1 MFAIRERSVR
11 EREFLRFSGQGWFM
25 RYGVRYGWT
34 RKGGAD
40 GRARTVFGAA
50 GGAAM
55 LGAAVLAALAAGC
68 SSQASPAAASAPST
82 ALSSASGIRSPSS
95 PPAPSLQAAG
105 SPQVITNLS
114 QLSSAETDAASLN
127 TAAKVLKTDPA
138 KDEAAA
144 AVAHGLGR
152 DSPST
157 LRRLFL
163 DHPES
168 PRYAETMIPHTQIRL
183 LDAKAAEFSGFSNMM
198 LTQLLSEMIKEEHQD
213 PMVSLELSEETKPVV
228 LTAILDDKGQLR
240 ELIYQQHSG
249 LAAID
254 NFVVGSCKESLW
266 ANNMPTGALSKNGD
280 YRLRIEAQVSKYSA
294 DRQGNQTFTTRL
306 GLGIL

>member
-1 MFAIRERSVR
+1 
-11 EREFLRFSGQGWFM
+11 M
-25 RYGVRYGWT
+25 RYGLM
-34 RKGGAD
+34 RKDGAG
-40 GRARTVFGAA
+40 GRARMAFRTLA
-50 GGAAM
+50 GTAM

-68 SSQASPAAASAPST
+68 SSQASSPASAPST
-82 ALSSASGIRSPSS
+82 AGSSALAAQSPFS
-95 PPAPSLQAAG
+95 PPVPAPQAAG
-105 SPQVITNLS
+105 SPHVITDLS
-114 QLSSAETDAASLN
+114 QLSSGQTDAASLN

-144 AVAHGLGR
+144 AVARGLGR

-163 DHPES
+163 DNPES

-183 LDAKAAEFSGFSNMM
+183 LDARAAEFSGFSNLM
-198 LTQLLSEMIKEEHQD
+198 LTQLLSEMVKEEHQE
-213 PMVSLELSEETKPVV
+213 PMVSLELSEEIKPVV
-228 LTAILDDKGQLR
+228 LTAILNDKGQLR

-266 ANNMPTGALSKNGD
+266 ANNMPKGALTGNGD

-294 DRQGNQTFTTRL
+294 DREGNHTFTTRL

>member
-1 MFAIRERSVR
+1 
-11 EREFLRFSGQGWFM
+11 M
-25 RYGVRYGWT
+25 RYGLREM
-34 RKGGAD
+34 GAG
-40 GRARTVFGAA
+40 GRARTIFGAL
-50 GGAAM
+50 GGAT
-55 LGAAVLAALAAGC
+55 LLAALAAGC
-68 SSQASPAAASAPST
+68 SSQASSAA
-82 ALSSASGIRSPSS
+82 
-95 PPAPSLQAAG
+95 PAPSAGLSSVPAARSLSSPQSLPQAAG
-105 SPQVITNLS
+105 SPEVITSLS
-114 QLSSAETDAASLN
+114 QLSSGETDTASLN

-144 AVAHGLGR
+144 AVARGLGR

-183 LDAKAAEFSGFSNMM
+183 LNAKAAEFPGFSNMM
-198 LTQLLSEMIKEEHQD
+198 ITQLLSEMVKEEHQE
-213 PMVSLELSEETKPVV
+213 PMVSLELSEEIKPVV

-240 ELIYQQHSG
+240 ELVYQQHSG

-254 NFVVGSCKESLW
+254 NFVVGACKESLW
-266 ANNMPTGALSKNGD
+266 ANNMPGGALSKDGD

-294 DRQGNQTFTTRL
+294 DREGNQIFTTRL
-306 GLGIL
+306 GLGIF